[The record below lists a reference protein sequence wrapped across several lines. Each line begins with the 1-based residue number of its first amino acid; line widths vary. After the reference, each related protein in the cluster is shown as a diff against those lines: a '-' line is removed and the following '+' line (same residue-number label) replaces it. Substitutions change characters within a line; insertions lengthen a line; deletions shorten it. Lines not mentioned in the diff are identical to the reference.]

1 MTHTLHRR
9 GSRQS
14 LEHDFPMLSI
24 KAVGYNDDGSELKL
38 RKFLEIARRH
48 NPVNLGSTTANMFQK
63 PVDEVLSGA
72 GKVSHAVF
80 SNTDDLVA
88 MMKDLKEADLGMSVV
103 VSGLVDVVDE
113 CCRKAGIQRHTV
125 EFSLGI
131 WGKTELLPPDDI
143 LEVTTMCG
151 HAMIPPKLVESVV
164 EDVRAGTM
172 TAEAAGKAL
181 APQCTCGIFNPVRAG
196 QLVAGIA
203 AKKK

>member
-14 LEHDFPMLSI
+14 LEHDFPMLAI
-24 KAVGYNDDGSELKL
+24 KAVGYNDEGSELKL

-48 NPVNLGSTTANMFQK
+48 NPVNLGSTTNNVYQK
-63 PVDEVLSGA
+63 PVEEVLDGA

-80 SNTDDLVA
+80 SSKEDLIA

-113 CCRKAGIQRHTV
+113 CCQKAGIQRHTV

-131 WGKTELLPPDDI
+131 WGKTELLPPDDV

-151 HAMIPPKLVESVV
+151 HGMVSPRFVEAVV
-164 EDVRAGTM
+164 ADVKAGIL
-172 TAEAAGKAL
+172 TAEAAGRTL
-181 APQCTCGIFNPVRAG
+181 ASKCTCGIFNPVRAG
-196 QLVAGIA
+196 ELIA
-203 AKKK
+203 AMAARS

>member
-1 MTHTLHRR
+1 
-9 GSRQS
+9 
-14 LEHDFPMLSI
+14 MLSI

-63 PVDEVLSGA
+63 PVDEVLAGA

-131 WGKTELLPPDDI
+131 WGKTELLPPDDV

-151 HAMIPPKLVESVV
+151 HAMISPKFVQSVV
-164 EDVRAGTM
+164 EDVRAGKM
-172 TAEAAGKAL
+172 TAEAAGKTL

-196 QLVAGIA
+196 QLVGGMA
-203 AKKK
+203 AKKE

>member
-1 MTHTLHRR
+1 
-9 GSRQS
+9 
-14 LEHDFPMLSI
+14 MLSI
-24 KAVGYNDDGSELKL
+24 KAVGFNDEGSELKL

-48 NPVNLGSTTANMFQK
+48 NPVNMGSTTANVFQQ
-63 PVDEVLSGA
+63 PVEQVLQGA

-80 SNTDDLVA
+80 STTDDLVA

-113 CCRKAGIQRHTV
+113 CCQKAGIQRHTV

-151 HAMIPPKLVESVV
+151 HAMVPPKLVQSVV
-164 EDVRAGTM
+164 EDVRAGKM
-172 TAEAAGKAL
+172 TGEAAGKAL

-196 QLVAGIA
+196 ELVAAMA

>member
-14 LEHDFPMLSI
+14 LEHDFPMLAI
-24 KAVGYNDDGSELKL
+24 KAVGYNDEGSELKL

-48 NPVNLGSTTANMFQK
+48 NPVNLGSTTNNVYQK
-63 PVDEVLSGA
+63 PVEEVLDGA

-80 SNTDDLVA
+80 SSKEDLIA

-113 CCRKAGIQRHTV
+113 CCQKAGIQRHTV

-131 WGKTELLPPDDI
+131 WGKTELLPPDDV

-151 HAMIPPKLVESVV
+151 HAMISPKFVQSVV
-164 EDVRAGTM
+164 EDVRAGKM
-172 TAEAAGKAL
+172 TAEAAGKSL

-196 QLVAGIA
+196 ELVAGLA
-203 AKKK
+203 AKK

>member
-14 LEHDFPMLSI
+14 LEHDYPMLAI
-24 KAVGYNDDGSELKL
+24 KAVGYNDEGSELKL

-48 NPVNLGSTTANMFQK
+48 NPVNLGSTVANVFQK
-63 PVDEVLSGA
+63 PAEEVLDGA

-80 SNTDDLVA
+80 SNKEDLLA

-103 VSGLVDVVDE
+103 VSGLVDEVDE
-113 CCRKAGIQRHTV
+113 CCQRAGIQRHTV

-131 WGKTELLPPDDI
+131 WGKKELLPPDDI

-151 HAMIPPKLVESVV
+151 HAMVSPRLVASMV
-164 EDVRAGTM
+164 EEVRRGKMSA
-172 TAEAAGKAL
+172 ADAGKAL
-181 APQCTCGIFNPVRAG
+181 APQCTCGVFNPVRAG
-196 QLVAGIA
+196 ELVAAMA
-203 AKKK
+203 AKK

>member
-9 GSRQS
+9 GSRES
-14 LEHDFPMLSI
+14 LSHDFPMLSI
-24 KAVGYNDDGSELKL
+24 KAVGYNDDGSEIAL

-48 NPVNLGSTTANMFQK
+48 NPVNLGSTTANVYQK
-63 PVDEVLSGA
+63 PVEEVLDGA

-113 CCRKAGIQRHTV
+113 CCQKAGIQRHTV

-131 WGKTELLPPDDI
+131 WGKTELLPSDDV

-151 HAMIPPKLVESVV
+151 HAMVSPRLVESIVA
-164 EDVRAGTM
+164 DVRAGKM
-172 TAEAAGKAL
+172 TGEEAGKAL

-196 QLVAGIA
+196 QLVAAMA
-203 AKKK
+203 AKG

>member
-1 MTHTLHRR
+1 
-9 GSRQS
+9 
-14 LEHDFPMLSI
+14 MLSI

-48 NPVNLGSTTANMFQK
+48 NPVNLGSTTANMYQK
-63 PVDEVLSGA
+63 PVDEVLAGA

-131 WGKTELLPPDDI
+131 WGKTELLPPDDV

-151 HAMIPPKLVESVV
+151 HAMISPRLVQSVV
-164 EDVRAGTM
+164 EDVRGGMM

-196 QLVAGIA
+196 QLVAGMA